1 MTEHG
6 RRSPGRAFVEGA
18 VTVVQAPLVVVMVA
32 FVTMLAAAPFAAVL
46 GARVQASLATQPPV
60 ALDETEIDPEW
71 WQEYRAH
78 ARGLEATFTP
88 AIVGFAAALDSI
100 SAILD
105 GRRPP
110 LAVVGPLALSIVL
123 WAFLWGGILRRF
135 AAGRAIGTRAFLR
148 AAAQLAPRFLC
159 IALAAALAIV
169 VLYAT
174 VHAALFGPVYRFLIR
189 DDAAELSKFLVRVVL
204 YIVFM
209 TPVALV
215 GLVADYARVASTL
228 GPAGSL
234 VGSIRAGGM
243 FVRTNLRAVTSLYL
257 TTGALFLVITIA
269 YGTLEIYGG
278 SQVGGW
284 RAIVIGQ
291 SYILMRLAI
300 RLTTAAAELRL
311 FATGTTL

>member
-1 MTEHG
+1 MTEQG
-6 RRSPGRAFVEGA
+6 RMSPGRAFVEGA
-18 VTVVQAPLVVVMVA
+18 GAVIQAPLVLVMVVL
-32 FVTMLAAAPFAAVL
+32 VTMLAAVPFAAVL

-71 WQEYRAH
+71 WQEFRAH

-88 AIVGFAAALDSI
+88 AIVGFAAALDGI

-110 LAVVGPLALSIVL
+110 LALVGPLTLSIGL

-135 AAGRAIGTRAFLR
+135 AAGRAIGPRAFLR
-148 AAAQLAPRFLC
+148 AAAQSAPRFLG
-159 IALAAALAIV
+159 IALAAAIAV
-169 VLYAT
+169 VILYAT
-174 VHAALFGPVYRFLIR
+174 VHAALFGPVYRWLVPH
-189 DDAAELSKFLVRVVL
+189 DAAELSKFLVRVLL

-215 GLVADYARVASTL
+215 GLVADYARTASTL
-228 GPAGSL
+228 GRAGSL
-234 VGSIRAGGM
+234 AGSIRAGAM
-243 FVRTNLRAVTSLYL
+243 FVRTNPRAVASLYL
-257 TTGALFLVITIA
+257 ITGAVFVVLTVA
-269 YGTLEIYGG
+269 YGALEIYGG

-284 RAIVIGQ
+284 RAIAIGQ
-291 SYILMRLAI
+291 IYILVRLAI

-311 FATGTTL
+311 FATGTTP